1 MDNFKCNLCS
11 HIFTTTHSLKRH
23 IEKKIKCNIA
33 TEFQC
38 KKCQRYFQQKNNLLN
53 HIEKKICNDI
63 IQIKE
68 PIPKSSLKYDN
79 IKNVLNSTISIENK
93 YKLIKLINN
102 NLLLENFIE
111 ILDCKLPIET
121 TISFILL
128 SKKEISSENYEEE
141 KIHNNSPF
149 INEKVDYI
157 YLIQERE
164 NYEQTKN
171 IYKFGKT
178 SQYADI
184 KIERFKAYK
193 KGSKVLMFIECEK
206 NLSETENKI
215 REEFKKEFIP
225 HKDGHEH
232 FEGDPNRMKQLIYAI
247 VMKPKQKIEN
257 NFICTTI

>member
-1 MDNFKCNLCS
+1 MNQCILCNNLFLSKQALQKHLVKKNKCNVQ
-11 HIFTTTHSLKRH
+11 
-23 IEKKIKCNIA
+23 

-38 KKCQRYFQQKNNLLN
+38 KKCNKFFTQKKNLL
-53 HIEKKICNDI
+53 HHMHNDLCKDHI
-63 IQIKE
+63 IQPTVVLE
-68 PIPKSSLKYDN
+68 PSNKISSKYDD
-79 IKNVLNSTISIENK
+79 IKNILNLSVPIENK
-93 YKLIKLINN
+93 YELIKILNDE
-102 NLLLENFIE
+102 LKLEKLVD
-111 ILDCKLPIET
+111 ILNYKLPLET
-121 TISFILL
+121 TISLILK
-128 SKKEISSENYEEE
+128 SKKNFLEDSYENIQDEEI
-141 KIHNNSPF
+141 F

-164 NYEQTKN
+164 NYEQSKN

-215 REEFKKEFIP
+215 REEFKKEFTP

-257 NFICTTI
+257 NIICSSV